1 MKNPWLKGV
10 SVFIVALIAI
20 GVNVLGYMRTKE
32 SQEAQRIEQAVNTI
46 NSQQKQ
52 LESVRSAIEEASVDE
67 TQDLLQPT
75 LTVTQVTTIENQL
88 ERLKVSAADFSLNA
102 SDLPSDAEKL
112 SQEKTELQAQLQLI
126 REKIDVQTSLTNLF
140 TNDTINLEVATNDVV
155 IRQDVTLDEITK
167 IRDAVTDLPGEQW
180 ATIMNEY
187 LDYAEAQVNRANAL
201 TKSFD
206 EMLQDGIVTEAAT
219 YERYLSAIDSV
230 TQVRNPELKE
240 QFQTQLSQISEQMGY

>member
-52 LESVRSAIEEASVDE
+52 LEIVRSAIEEASVDE

-180 ATIMNEY
+180 ATLMNEY

-206 EMLQDGIVTEAAT
+206 EMLQDSIVTQAAT

-230 TQVRNPELKE
+230 AQVRNPELKE

>member
-52 LESVRSAIEEASVDE
+52 LEIVRSAIEEAYVDE

-75 LTVTQVTTIENQL
+75 LTVSQVTTIENQL

-102 SDLPSDAEKL
+102 SDLPSNAEKL

-126 REKIDVQTSLTNLF
+126 REKIDVQTSFTNLF
-140 TNDTINLEVATNDVV
+140 INETINLEVATNDVI

-167 IRDAVTDLPGEQW
+167 IRDAVKDLPGEQW
-180 ATIMNEY
+180 ATLMNEY
-187 LDYAEAQVNRANAL
+187 LDYAEAQVSRRRRSRRAL
-201 TKSFD
+201 TKCSKK
-206 EMLQDGIVTEAAT
+206 G
-219 YERYLSAIDSV
+219 S
-230 TQVRNPELKE
+230 
-240 QFQTQLSQISEQMGY
+240 

>member
-52 LESVRSAIEEASVDE
+52 LEIVRSTIEEAYVDE

-102 SDLPSDAEKL
+102 SDLPSNAENL

-140 TNDTINLEVATNDVV
+140 TNDTINLEVATN
-155 IRQDVTLDEITK
+155 
-167 IRDAVTDLPGEQW
+167 
-180 ATIMNEY
+180 
-187 LDYAEAQVNRANAL
+187 
-201 TKSFD
+201 
-206 EMLQDGIVTEAAT
+206 
-219 YERYLSAIDSV
+219 
-230 TQVRNPELKE
+230 LK
-240 QFQTQLSQISEQMGY
+240 

>member
-52 LESVRSAIEEASVDE
+52 LEIVRSAIEDASVDE

-75 LTVTQVTTIENQL
+75 LTVAQVTTIENQL

-102 SDLPSDAEKL
+102 SDLPSDAENL

-167 IRDAVTDLPGEQW
+167 IRDAVKDLPGEQW
-180 ATIMNEY
+180 ATLMNEY
-187 LDYAEAQVNRANAL
+187 LAYAEAQVNRANAL

-206 EMLQDGIVTEAAT
+206 EMLQDSIVTQAAT
-219 YERYLSAIDSV
+219 YERYLSAVDSV
-230 TQVRNPELKE
+230 AQVRNPELKE

>member
-52 LESVRSAIEEASVDE
+52 LEIVRSAIEDASVDE

-102 SDLPSDAEKL
+102 SDLPSNAENL

-167 IRDAVTDLPGEQW
+167 IRDAVKDLPGEQW
-180 ATIMNEY
+180 ATLMNEY
-187 LDYAEAQVNRANAL
+187 LDYAEAQVSRAKAL

-206 EMLQDGIVTEAAT
+206 EMLQEGIVTEAAT
-219 YERYLSAIDSV
+219 YERYLSAVDSV
-230 TQVRNPELKE
+230 AQVRNPELKE

>member
-52 LESVRSAIEEASVDE
+52 LEIVRSAIEDASVDE

-102 SDLPSDAEKL
+102 SDLPSDAENL

-167 IRDAVTDLPGEQW
+167 IRDAVKDLPGEQW
-180 ATIMNEY
+180 ATLMNEY
-187 LDYAEAQVNRANAL
+187 LDYAEAQVSRAKAL

-206 EMLQDGIVTEAAT
+206 EMLQDGFVTEAAT

-230 TQVRNPELKE
+230 AQVRNPELKE

>member
-52 LESVRSAIEEASVDE
+52 LEIVRSAIEDASVDE

-140 TNDTINLEVATNDVV
+140 TNETINLEVATNDVV

-167 IRDAVTDLPGEQW
+167 IRDAVKDLPGEQW
-180 ATIMNEY
+180 ATLMNEY
-187 LDYAEAQVNRANAL
+187 LDYAEAQVSRAKAL

-219 YERYLSAIDSV
+219 YERYLSAVDSV
-230 TQVRNPELKE
+230 AQVRNPELKE

>member
-52 LESVRSAIEEASVDE
+52 LEIVRSAIEEASVDE

-102 SDLPSDAEKL
+102 SDLPSNAENL

-180 ATIMNEY
+180 ATLMNEY
-187 LDYAEAQVNRANAL
+187 LDYAEAQVSRANAL

-206 EMLQDGIVTEAAT
+206 EMLQDSIVTQAAT
-219 YERYLSAIDSV
+219 YERYLSAVDSV
-230 TQVRNPELKE
+230 AQVRNPELKE

>member
-52 LESVRSAIEEASVDE
+52 LEIVRSAIEDASVDE

-75 LTVTQVTTIENQL
+75 LTVSQVTTIENQL

-102 SDLPSDAEKL
+102 SDLPSNAEKL

-126 REKIDVQTSLTNLF
+126 REKIDVQTSFTNLF
-140 TNDTINLEVATNDVV
+140 INETINLEVATNDVI

-167 IRDAVTDLPGEQW
+167 IRDAVKDLPGEQW
-180 ATIMNEY
+180 ATLMNEY
-187 LDYAEAQVNRANAL
+187 LDYAEAQVSRAKAL

-206 EMLQDGIVTEAAT
+206 EMLQEGIVTEAAT
-219 YERYLSAIDSV
+219 YERYLSAVDSV
-230 TQVRNPELKE
+230 AQVRNPELKE

>member
-1 MKNPWLKGV
+1 MRNPWLKGV

-52 LESVRSAIEEASVDE
+52 LEIVRSAIEEASVDE

-88 ERLKVSAADFSLNA
+88 ERLKVSAADFSLNT
-102 SDLPSDAEKL
+102 SDLPSDAENL

-167 IRDAVTDLPGEQW
+167 IRDAVKDLPGEQW
-180 ATIMNEY
+180 ATLMNEY
-187 LDYAEAQVNRANAL
+187 LDYAEAQVSRAKAL

>member
-10 SVFIVALIAI
+10 SVLIVALIAI

-52 LESVRSAIEEASVDE
+52 LEIVRSAIEDASVDE

-102 SDLPSDAEKL
+102 SDLPSNAENL

-167 IRDAVTDLPGEQW
+167 IRDAVKDLPGEQW
-180 ATIMNEY
+180 ATLMNEY
-187 LDYAEAQVNRANAL
+187 LAYAEAQVNRANAL

-219 YERYLSAIDSV
+219 YERYLSAVDSV
-230 TQVRNPELKE
+230 AQVRNPELKE

>member
-52 LESVRSAIEEASVDE
+52 LEIVRSAIEEASVDE

-75 LTVTQVTTIENQL
+75 LTVAQVTTIENQL

-102 SDLPSDAEKL
+102 SDLPSNAEKL

-140 TNDTINLEVATNDVV
+140 INETINLEVATNDVV

-167 IRDAVTDLPGEQW
+167 IRDAVKDLPGEQW
-180 ATIMNEY
+180 ATLMNEY
-187 LDYAEAQVNRANAL
+187 LDYAEAQVSRAKAL

-219 YERYLSAIDSV
+219 YERYLSAVDSV
-230 TQVRNPELKE
+230 AQVRNPELKE

>member
-46 NSQQKQ
+46 HSQQKQ
-52 LESVRSAIEEASVDE
+52 LESVRLAIEEAYVDE

-102 SDLPSDAEKL
+102 SDLPSNAENL
-112 SQEKTELQAQLQLI
+112 SQEKTELQAQLLLI

-167 IRDAVTDLPGEQW
+167 IRDAVKDLPGEQW
-180 ATIMNEY
+180 ATLMNDY
-187 LDYAEAQVNRANAL
+187 LDYAEAQVSRSNAL

-219 YERYLSAIDSV
+219 YERYLNAVDSV
-230 TQVRNPELKE
+230 AQVRNPELKE

>member
-1 MKNPWLKGV
+1 MRNPWLKGV
-10 SVFIVALIAI
+10 SVLIVALIAI

-52 LESVRSAIEEASVDE
+52 LEIVRSAIEEAYVDE

-102 SDLPSDAEKL
+102 SDLPSNAENL

-167 IRDAVTDLPGEQW
+167 IRDAVKDLPGEQW
-180 ATIMNEY
+180 ATLMNEY
-187 LDYAEAQVNRANAL
+187 LDYAEAQVSRANAL

-219 YERYLSAIDSV
+219 YERYLNAIDSV
-230 TQVRNPELKE
+230 AQVRNPELKE

>member
-32 SQEAQRIEQAVNTI
+32 SQEAQRIEQATNTI

-52 LESVRSAIEEASVDE
+52 LEIVRSAIEEASVDE

-140 TNDTINLEVATNDVV
+140 TNETINLEVATNDVV

-180 ATIMNEY
+180 ATLMNEY
-187 LDYAEAQVNRANAL
+187 LDYAEAQVSRAKAL

-219 YERYLSAIDSV
+219 YERYLSAVDSV
-230 TQVRNPELKE
+230 AQVRNPELKE

>member
-52 LESVRSAIEEASVDE
+52 LEIVRSAIEDASVDE
-67 TQDLLQPT
+67 TQALLQPP

-102 SDLPSDAEKL
+102 SDLPSNAENL

-167 IRDAVTDLPGEQW
+167 IRDAVKDLPGEQW
-180 ATIMNEY
+180 ATLMNEY
-187 LDYAEAQVNRANAL
+187 LAYAEAQVSRAKAL

-219 YERYLSAIDSV
+219 YERYLSAVDSV
-230 TQVRNPELKE
+230 AQVRNPELKE

>member
-52 LESVRSAIEEASVDE
+52 LEIVRSAIEEASVDE

-102 SDLPSDAEKL
+102 SDLPSNAENL

-167 IRDAVTDLPGEQW
+167 IRDAVKDLPGEQW
-180 ATIMNEY
+180 ATLMNEY
-187 LDYAEAQVNRANAL
+187 LDYAEAQVSRAKAL

>member
-52 LESVRSAIEEASVDE
+52 LEIVRSAIEEASVDE

-102 SDLPSDAEKL
+102 SDLPSDAENL
-112 SQEKTELQAQLQLI
+112 SQEKTELQAQLQII

-180 ATIMNEY
+180 ATLMNEY
-187 LDYAEAQVNRANAL
+187 LDYAEAQVSRAKAL

-206 EMLQDGIVTEAAT
+206 EMLQDSIVTQAAT
-219 YERYLSAIDSV
+219 YERYLNAVDSV
-230 TQVRNPELKE
+230 AQVRNPELKE

>member
-32 SQEAQRIEQAVNTI
+32 SQEAQEAQRIEQAVNTI

-52 LESVRSAIEEASVDE
+52 LEIVRSAIEEAYVDE

-88 ERLKVSAADFSLNA
+88 ERLKVSAADFSLSA
-102 SDLPSDAEKL
+102 SDLPSNAENL

-140 TNDTINLEVATNDVV
+140 TNDTINLEVATN
-155 IRQDVTLDEITK
+155 
-167 IRDAVTDLPGEQW
+167 
-180 ATIMNEY
+180 
-187 LDYAEAQVNRANAL
+187 
-201 TKSFD
+201 
-206 EMLQDGIVTEAAT
+206 
-219 YERYLSAIDSV
+219 
-230 TQVRNPELKE
+230 LK
-240 QFQTQLSQISEQMGY
+240 

>member
-1 MKNPWLKGV
+1 MRNPWLKGV

-52 LESVRSAIEEASVDE
+52 LEIVRSAIEDASVDE

-102 SDLPSDAEKL
+102 SDLPSNAENL

-167 IRDAVTDLPGEQW
+167 IRDAVKDLPGEQW
-180 ATIMNEY
+180 ATLMNEY
-187 LDYAEAQVNRANAL
+187 LDYAEAQVSRAKAL

-219 YERYLSAIDSV
+219 YERYLSAVDSV
-230 TQVRNPELKE
+230 AQVRNPELKE

>member
-52 LESVRSAIEEASVDE
+52 LEIVRSAIEEASVDE

-102 SDLPSDAEKL
+102 SDLPSDAENL

-167 IRDAVTDLPGEQW
+167 IRDAVKDLPGEQW
-180 ATIMNEY
+180 ATLMNEY
-187 LDYAEAQVNRANAL
+187 LAYAEAQVSRAKAL

-230 TQVRNPELKE
+230 AQVRNPELKE

>member
-52 LESVRSAIEEASVDE
+52 LEIVRSAIEDASVDE

-102 SDLPSDAEKL
+102 SDLPSNAENL

-167 IRDAVTDLPGEQW
+167 IRDAVKDLPGEQW
-180 ATIMNEY
+180 ATLMNEY
-187 LDYAEAQVNRANAL
+187 LDYAEAQVSRAKAL

-219 YERYLSAIDSV
+219 YERYLSAVDSV
-230 TQVRNPELKE
+230 AQVRNPELKE

>member
-52 LESVRSAIEEASVDE
+52 LEIVRSAIEEASVDE

-75 LTVTQVTTIENQL
+75 LTVAQVTTIENQL
-88 ERLKVSAADFSLNA
+88 ERLKVSAADFSLSA
-102 SDLPSDAEKL
+102 SDLPSNAENL

-180 ATIMNEY
+180 GTLMNEY
-187 LDYAEAQVNRANAL
+187 LAYAEAQFSRAKAL

-230 TQVRNPELKE
+230 AQVRNPELKE

>member
-32 SQEAQRIEQAVNTI
+32 SQETQRIEQAVNTI

-52 LESVRSAIEEASVDE
+52 LEIVRSAIEDASVDE

-75 LTVTQVTTIENQL
+75 LTVSQVTTIENQL

-102 SDLPSDAEKL
+102 SDLPSNAEKL

-126 REKIDVQTSLTNLF
+126 REKIDVQTSFTNLF
-140 TNDTINLEVATNDVV
+140 INETINLEVATNDVI

-167 IRDAVTDLPGEQW
+167 IRDAVKDLPGEQW
-180 ATIMNEY
+180 ATLMNEY
-187 LDYAEAQVNRANAL
+187 LDYAEAQVSRAKAL

-206 EMLQDGIVTEAAT
+206 EMLQEGIVTEAAT
-219 YERYLSAIDSV
+219 YERYLSAVDSV
-230 TQVRNPELKE
+230 AQVRNPELKE

>member
-52 LESVRSAIEEASVDE
+52 LEIVRSAIEEASVDE

-88 ERLKVSAADFSLNA
+88 ERLKVSAADFSLSA
-102 SDLPSDAEKL
+102 SDLPSNAENL
-112 SQEKTELQAQLQLI
+112 SQEKTELQAQLLLI

-167 IRDAVTDLPGEQW
+167 IRDAVKDLPGEQW
-180 ATIMNEY
+180 ATLMNEY

-206 EMLQDGIVTEAAT
+206 EMLQDSIVTEAAT
-219 YERYLSAIDSV
+219 YERYLSAVDSV
-230 TQVRNPELKE
+230 AQVRNPELKE

>member
-32 SQEAQRIEQAVNTI
+32 FQEAQRIEQAVNTI
-46 NSQQKQ
+46 NSQKKQ
-52 LESVRSAIEEASVDE
+52 LEIVQSAIEDASVDE

-102 SDLPSDAEKL
+102 SDLPSNAENL

-140 TNDTINLEVATNDVV
+140 TNETINLEVATNDVV

-167 IRDAVTDLPGEQW
+167 IRDAVSDLPGEQW
-180 ATIMNEY
+180 ATLMNEY
-187 LDYAEAQVNRANAL
+187 LDYAEAQFSRAKAL

-219 YERYLSAIDSV
+219 YERYLSAIDSAA
-230 TQVRNPELKE
+230 QVRNPELKE

>member
-52 LESVRSAIEEASVDE
+52 LEIVRSAIEDASVDE

-102 SDLPSDAEKL
+102 SDLPSNAEKL

-126 REKIDVQTSLTNLF
+126 REKIDVQTSFTNLF
-140 TNDTINLEVATNDVV
+140 INETINLEVATNDVI

-167 IRDAVTDLPGEQW
+167 IRDAVKDLPGEQW
-180 ATIMNEY
+180 ATLMNEY
-187 LDYAEAQVNRANAL
+187 LDYAEAQVSRAKAL

-219 YERYLSAIDSV
+219 YERYLSAIDSAA
-230 TQVRNPELKE
+230 QVRNPELKE

>member
-52 LESVRSAIEEASVDE
+52 LEIVRLAIEDASVDE

-102 SDLPSDAEKL
+102 SDLPSNAENL

-140 TNDTINLEVATNDVV
+140 TNETINLEVATNDVV

-167 IRDAVTDLPGEQW
+167 IRDAVKDLPGEQW
-180 ATIMNEY
+180 ATLMNEY
-187 LDYAEAQVNRANAL
+187 LDYAEAQFSRANAL

-219 YERYLSAIDSV
+219 YERYLSAVDSV
-230 TQVRNPELKE
+230 AQVRNPELKE